1 MRFTRLNGDF
11 PILEVVINQPSRVN
25 NVEYHYPDGLEVG
38 LFKKDIY
45 FITEKPNF
53 SDSSLQY
60 YKTPEEYISKK
71 KLESRFYSDS
81 GYLYTYGVVYFVI
94 KDLEK
99 NPITFKF
106 TKNSELA
113 DILEELSFKYSFP
126 LQSYVCLEEKE
137 IPNLYEYKDKISTSA

>member
-11 PILEVVINQPSRVN
+11 PILEVVINQPSRVDY
-25 NVEYHYPDGLEVG
+25 VEYHYPDGLEVG
-38 LFKKDIY
+38 MFKKDVY
-45 FITEKPNF
+45 FITEKPSF
-53 SDSSLQY
+53 SGRSLQY
-60 YKTPEEYISKK
+60 YRTPEEYISKK
-71 KLESRFYSDS
+71 KLDSQLYSDS
-81 GYLYTYGVVYFVI
+81 GYLYTYGVVYFVL

-99 NPITFKF
+99 NPVAFKF

-113 DILEELSFKYSFP
+113 SILEELSFKYSFP